1 MSARVA
7 FPATFAIL
15 FTIAGAS
22 VGPVSTQAASTSA
35 TKRIVVRP
43 VTSAGTPAPGVL
55 VTSDQKAGSVDCS
68 TREPSPGA
76 VSNNIEFCTPS
87 AAYAVACWKSATP
100 RQVLCSR
107 DPSSDQVYSLP
118 RTGTFASTG
127 LAGTRNRAPLMI
139 VLGNGSTCS
148 IRDGGAWSSL
158 KAHPNWFGTYS
169 CSGNTAVWS
178 PPKATHSGINESR
191 PAWTVHVGS
200 ISGNG
205 PVTVR
210 TVRKAYFVGTQ
221 SS

>member
-1 MSARVA
+1 MSARVSMSA
-7 FPATFAIL
+7 ALAIV
-15 FTIAGAS
+15 FTLAGATI
-22 VGPVSTQAASTSA
+22 GTVSTQAASTSA

-76 VSNNIEFCTPS
+76 VSSNIEFCTPS

-107 DPSSDQVYSLP
+107 DPRSGRVFSLP
-118 RTGTFASTG
+118 RTGSFASTG
-127 LAGTRNRAPLMI
+127 LAGRSKRAPLMI
-139 VLGNGSTCS
+139 VLGNGKTCS

-169 CSGNTAVWS
+169 CSGETAVWS

-191 PAWTVHVGS
+191 PTWTVHVGS

-205 PVTVR
+205 PVTIR
-210 TVRKAYFVGTQ
+210 TVRRAYFVGTK